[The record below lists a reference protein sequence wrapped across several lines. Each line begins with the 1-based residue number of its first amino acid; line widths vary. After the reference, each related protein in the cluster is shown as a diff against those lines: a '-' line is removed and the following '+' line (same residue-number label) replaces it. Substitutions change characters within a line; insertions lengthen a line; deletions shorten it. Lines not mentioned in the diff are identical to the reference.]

1 MKSPRVTARR
11 RWGLPSSGAE
21 VSLAQANPRMTRPP
35 TGAEGVTDA
44 PGARGAGLREVGE
57 GRAAKMEQIPV
68 GHSPFSSWT
77 AQGREVERDLLRGK
91 SCQI

>member
-11 RWGLPSSGAE
+11 RWGLLSSGAE
-21 VSLAQANPRMTRPP
+21 VSL
-35 TGAEGVTDA
+35 TGTEGVTDA

-57 GRAAKMEQIPV
+57 GRVAKMEQIPV

-77 AQGREVERDLLRGK
+77 ARGREVERDLLQGK
-91 SCQI
+91 RVARFSK